1 MHCPQGCGTVLNCRR
16 AGHAVVSESILYAF
30 RLRHHG
36 GDGAYPATN
45 LLMDANGNLFG
56 TAPQGGTRDCGGG
69 CGTIFEL
76 SPTHNGNWTES
87 SSYKFTA
94 GKHGAFPSG
103 GLIAA
108 TVGDL
113 CTVWPPA
120 RGSTIVVL
128 FFNSTPTPILPR
140 QSTRFLAR
148 LMDSCQPYGTLV
160 EDQSGNL
167 YGMSLTGGSSNLGAI
182 FTLKK

>member
-1 MHCPQGCGTVLNCRR
+1 
-16 AGHAVVSESILYAF
+16 
-30 RLRHHG
+30 
-36 GDGAYPATN
+36 
-45 LLMDANGNLFG
+45 MDANGNLFG

-76 SPTHNGNWTES
+76 SPTHNGDWTES
-87 SSYKFTA
+87 SPYKFTA

-103 GLIAA
+103 GLIADSSGLMYGVA
-108 TVGDL
+108 AGAGADNCGIVFQLNTNNNLAKTVYSFSGA
-113 CTVWPPA
+113 PH
-120 RGSTIVVL
+120 
-128 FFNSTPTPILPR
+128 
-140 QSTRFLAR
+140 
-148 LMDSCQPYGTLV
+148 DSCQPYGTLV